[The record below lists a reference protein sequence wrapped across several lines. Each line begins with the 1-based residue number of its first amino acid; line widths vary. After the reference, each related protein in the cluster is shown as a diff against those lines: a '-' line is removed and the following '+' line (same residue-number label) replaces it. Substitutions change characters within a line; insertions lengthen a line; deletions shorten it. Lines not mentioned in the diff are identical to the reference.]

1 MIEDRI
7 LRRDLS
13 VRTLKWF
20 MISIPVFIMTILAV
34 LDKSDESEV
43 SWPLAIA
50 VIIFS
55 LIIAI
60 RGFRHLTTL
69 KVMKITNDG
78 LYNLTV
84 SKSKRRILVQWK
96 SINFWSLVEIDKKNF
111 LVLTIEPSVAA
122 QFSDDAYANDTNEK
136 NTIIINITNMQKDHI
151 RFLNQAI
158 EYYKIPEKTSINNR

>member
-1 MIEDRI
+1 MRMSKIGG
-7 LRRDLS
+7 DLL
-13 VRTLKWF
+13 V
-20 MISIPVFIMTILAV
+20 
-34 LDKSDESEV
+34 DN
-43 SWPLAIA
+43 
-50 VIIFS
+50 
-55 LIIAI
+55 
-60 RGFRHLTTL
+60 RG
-69 KVMKITNDG
+69 
-78 LYNLTV
+78 
-84 SKSKRRILVQWK
+84 SKSKWFLVQWK